1 MLAGKLKLKADGF
14 GTGLADFSATLTFEK
29 ESIGKDKYKPVIGL
43 FGIGGQKYNAYK
55 CEHVQSSLLNII
67 KVRTINKHLTYHCT
81 G

>member
-43 FGIGGQKYNAYK
+43 FGIGGQKYNAHK
-55 CEHVQSSLLNII
+55 CEACSII
-67 KVRTINKHLTYHCT
+67 SFEYNQGKNNK
-81 G
+81 